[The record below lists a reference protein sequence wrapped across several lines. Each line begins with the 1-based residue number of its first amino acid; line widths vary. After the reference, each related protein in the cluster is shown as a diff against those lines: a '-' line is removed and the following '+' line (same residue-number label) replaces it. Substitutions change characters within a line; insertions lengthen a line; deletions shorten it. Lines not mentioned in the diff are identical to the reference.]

1 MFVLD
6 ESKAFPRSQKRKP
19 PVDPLDTFRDCD
31 RGVLISTFINN
42 AFVVK
47 AFLKLKS
54 DARFSGYKLNL
65 DSLIKSRNNT
75 CGLPT

>member
-6 ESKAFPRSQKRKP
+6 ESAPFPGSEKRNP
-19 PVDPLDTFRDCD
+19 PVDLLDTFRDCD
-31 RGVLISTFINN
+31 RVVLISTFINN

-54 DARFSGYKLNL
+54 DAGFSGYKLNL

>member
-6 ESKAFPRSQKRKP
+6 ESTAFPRSQKRKP

-31 RGVLISTFINN
+31 RVVLITTFINN

-54 DARFSGYKLNL
+54 NAGFSGYKLNL